1 MTFKTIEEDL
11 VSILKGNEAAKC
23 DDMALYAYYA
33 HEKLSNAKAVLE
45 PGWLCRVF
53 TDRRYRIIHGIAS
66 YQSISRIRRKLQE
79 QYEDLR
85 PDQAFKDNRKRVEL
99 EYKAYARK
107 GAKNEQ

>member
-1 MTFKTIEEDL
+1 MTFKTIEADL
-11 VSILKGNEAAKC
+11 IPILKENETAKC

-33 HEKLSNAKAVLE
+33 HEKLINAKAPLDS
-45 PGWLCRVF
+45 GWLSKIF
-53 TDRRYRIIHGIAS
+53 FDRRYRIIHGIAT
-66 YQSISRIRRKLQE
+66 YESISRIRRKLQE

-85 PDQAFKDNRKRVEL
+85 PDQAYRDNRKRVEL